1 MNINMLDEE
10 KLSHELLLTT
20 RQKTKVRNAF
30 ENKMLADIKL
40 PKTQISEITQS
51 GVFLD
56 ALLSKIVDPLI
67 KVTVP

>member
-30 ENKMLADIKL
+30 ENKMSADIKL

>member
-30 ENKMLADIKL
+30 ENNMSADIKL

-56 ALLSKIVDPLI
+56 ALFSKIVDPLI